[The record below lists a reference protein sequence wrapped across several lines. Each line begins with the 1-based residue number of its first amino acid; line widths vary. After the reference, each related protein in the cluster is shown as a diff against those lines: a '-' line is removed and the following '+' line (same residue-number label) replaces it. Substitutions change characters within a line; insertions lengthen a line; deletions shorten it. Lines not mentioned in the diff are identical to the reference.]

1 MFRAVLSNPL
11 HPEHG
16 QATVPFPLRED
27 VYPQTLE
34 LLRTLDLGN
43 PTGRDCQIDE
53 ISGGYSVLKRLEGGM
68 VNLDELD
75 YLAKRLESFD
85 DDQGIQF
92 EAVAAARDISS
103 IEDFINLP
111 FCCDRVTVIYD
122 FSDLEAVG
130 RRHYLNTHGGCASAE
145 ELDHL
150 DGQETALLLIDGGG
164 GVITPYGVLY
174 ENGMRLEPLYQGGPF
189 PAYLDR
195 LYELELT
202 VSPHQEPTKT
212 THLYLPASSA
222 RIQRMLQRGGIAPA
236 NMRLSSWTP
245 LSLSSKVQEVIDPR
259 KGSLEELNGM
269 CRAIHAIFPTDRDK
283 LDAVIDFARPEC
295 ASQIKRLAEELP
307 LFDFVP
313 GVSSPEEYG
322 RYMIQASGRFDYDD
336 HLEPYY
342 DYAQYGQDRM
352 MAEEGRFVDSG
363 YVSYQGALALEQLM
377 NDSSEGLREVME
389 MR

>member
-1 MFRAVLSNPL
+1 MFRTVLSNPL
-11 HPEHG
+11 RPEHG
-16 QATVPFPLRED
+16 QVTVPFPLTGD
-27 VYPQTLE
+27 AYPQALE
-34 LLRTLDLGN
+34 LLWALDLGD

-103 IEDFINLP
+103 IDDFINLT
-111 FCCDRVTVIYD
+111 FCCDQVTVIYD
-122 FSDLEAVG
+122 FSDLDTVG

-150 DGQETALLLIDGGG
+150 DGLETAFLLIDSGGG
-164 GVITPYGVLY
+164 AITPYGVLY
-174 ENGMRLEPLYQGGPF
+174 ENGMRMEALYQGGPF

-195 LYELELT
+195 VYDLELI
-202 VSPHQEPTKT
+202 VSPHQGPTKT
-212 THLYLPASSA
+212 THLYLPASSDW
-222 RIQRMLQRGGIAPA
+222 IQRMLQRGGIAPS
-236 NMRLSSWTP
+236 NMCLSAWTP
-245 LSLSSKVQEVIDPR
+245 LSLSSKVREVIDPR
-259 KGSLEELNGM
+259 KDSLEELNGM

-283 LDAVIDFARPEC
+283 LDAVIDFALPEC
-295 ASQIKRLAEELP
+295 AGQIRRLAEDLP

-322 RYMIQASGRFDYDD
+322 RYMIQSSGRFDYDD

-342 DYAQYGQDRM
+342 DYAQYGQDRIM
-352 MAEEGRFVDSG
+352 VEEGRFVDSG
-363 YVSYQGALALEQLM
+363 YVSYQGSLALEQLM
-377 NDSSEGLREVME
+377 NDSSEGLQEVME

>member
-1 MFRAVLSNPL
+1 MFRAVFSNPQ

-16 QATVPFPLRED
+16 QVTVPFPLMGD
-27 VYPQTLE
+27 AYPQALE
-34 LLRTLDLGN
+34 LLRALDLGD

-92 EAVAAARDISS
+92 EAISAARDISS
-103 IEDFINLP
+103 VEDFINLT
-111 FCCDRVTVIYD
+111 FCCDQVTVIYD

-130 RRHYLNTHGGCASAE
+130 RRHYLNTHGGCASVE

-150 DGQETALLLIDGGG
+150 DGLETALLLIDGGG

-174 ENGMRLEPLYQGGPF
+174 ENGMRMEPLYQGGPF

-195 LYELELT
+195 VYELELT
-202 VSPHQEPTKT
+202 VSPHQEPVKT
-212 THLYLPASSA
+212 THLYLPSSSA
-222 RIQRMLQRGGIAPA
+222 WIQRMLQRGGIAPA
-236 NMRLSSWTP
+236 NMRLSAWTP
-245 LSLSSKVQEVIDPR
+245 LSLSPRIREVIDPER
-259 KGSLEELNGM
+259 DSLEELNEM
-269 CRAIHAIFPTDRDK
+269 CRAIRSIFPTDRNK
-283 LDAVIDFARPEC
+283 LDAVIDFALPEC
-295 ASQIKRLAEELP
+295 ASQIRRLAEELP

-322 RYMIQASGRFDYDD
+322 RYMIQSSGRFDYDD

-352 MAEEGRFVDSG
+352 TAEEGGFVDSG
-363 YVSYQGALALEQLM
+363 YVSYQGSLALEQLM
-377 NDSSEGLREVME
+377 NDSAEELQGGMK

>member
-1 MFRAVLSNPL
+1 MFRAVLNNPQ
-11 HPEHG
+11 HPEQG
-16 QATVPFPLRED
+16 QVTVPFPLTGD
-27 VYPQTLE
+27 AYPQTLE
-34 LLRTLDLGN
+34 LLRALDLGD

-103 IEDFINLP
+103 IDDFINLT
-111 FCCDRVTVIYD
+111 FCCDQVTVIYD
-122 FSDLEAVG
+122 FSDLDTVG

-150 DGQETALLLIDGGG
+150 DGLETAFLLIDSGG
-164 GVITPYGVLY
+164 TPYGVLY
-174 ENGMRLEPLYQGGPF
+174 ENGMRMEALYQGGPF

-195 LYELELT
+195 VYDLELI
-202 VSPHQEPTKT
+202 VSPHQGPTKT

-222 RIQRMLQRGGIAPA
+222 WIQRMLQRGGIAPS
-236 NMRLSSWTP
+236 NMCLSAWTP
-245 LSLSSKVQEVIDPR
+245 LSLSSKVREVIDPR
-259 KGSLEELNGM
+259 KDSLEELNEM
-269 CRAIHAIFPTDRDK
+269 CRAIHATFPTDRDK
-283 LDAVIDFARPEC
+283 LDAVIDFARPEH
-295 ASQIKRLAEELP
+295 ASQIRRLAEELP

-322 RYMIQASGRFDYDD
+322 RYMIQSSGRFDYDD

-352 MAEEGRFVDSG
+352 TAEEGGFVDSG
-363 YVSYQGALALEQLM
+363 YVSYRGSLALEQLM
-377 NDSSEGLREVME
+377 NDSAEELQEVME

>member
-1 MFRAVLSNPL
+1 MFRAVLSNPQR
-11 HPEHG
+11 PEYG
-16 QATVPFPLRED
+16 QITVPFPLRED
-27 VYPQTLE
+27 AYPQTLE
-34 LLRTLDLGN
+34 LLRALDLGD

-103 IEDFINLP
+103 IEDFINLT
-111 FCCDRVTVIYD
+111 FCCDQVTVIYD

-130 RRHYLNTHGGCASAE
+130 RRHYLNTHGDCASVE

-150 DGQETALLLIDGGG
+150 DGLETALLLIDGGG

-174 ENGMRLEPLYQGGPF
+174 ENGMRMEPLYQGGPF
-189 PAYLDR
+189 PAYLDQA
-195 LYELELT
+195 YALELT
-202 VSPHQEPTKT
+202 VSPLQESAKVT
-212 THLYLPASSA
+212 YLFLPSSSG
-222 RIQRMLQRGGIAPA
+222 RIERTLQRGGINAS
-236 NMRLSSWTP
+236 NMSILAWTP
-245 LSLSSKVQEVIDPR
+245 LSLSQKVWEVIDPR
-259 KGSLEELNGM
+259 KDSLEELNGM
-269 CRAIHAIFPTDRDK
+269 CRAIRSIFPTDRDK

-295 ASQIKRLAEELP
+295 ANQIKRLAEELP

-313 GVSSPEEYG
+313 GVSNPEEYG

-352 MAEEGRFVDSG
+352 TAEEGGFVDSG

-377 NDSSEGLREVME
+377 NDSSEGLQEVME

>member
-1 MFRAVLSNPL
+1 MIRAVLSNPQ

-16 QATVPFPLRED
+16 QVTVPFPLAGNAC
-27 VYPQTLE
+27 PQALE
-34 LLRTLDLGN
+34 LLRALDLGD

-53 ISGGYSVLKRLEGGM
+53 ISGGYSVLKRLEDGM

-103 IEDFINLP
+103 VEGFINLT
-111 FCCDRVTVIYD
+111 FCCDQVTVIYD

-130 RRHYLNTHGGCASAE
+130 RRHYLNTHGGCASVE
-145 ELDHL
+145 ELDHM

-174 ENGMRLEPLYQGGPF
+174 ENGMRMEPLYQGGPF

-195 LYELELT
+195 VYELELI

-222 RIQRMLQRGGIAPA
+222 WIQRMLQRGGIAPA

-259 KGSLEELNGM
+259 KDSLEELNEM
-269 CRAIHAIFPTDRDK
+269 CRAIRSIFPTDRDK
-283 LDAVIDFARPEC
+283 LDAVIDFALPEC
-295 ASQIKRLAEELP
+295 ASQIRRLAEELP
-307 LFDFVP
+307 FFDFVP

-322 RYMIQASGRFDYDD
+322 RYMIQSSGRFDYDN

-352 MAEEGRFVDSG
+352 TAEEGGFVDSG
-363 YVSYQGALALEQLM
+363 YVSY
-377 NDSSEGLREVME
+377 
-389 MR
+389 

>member
-16 QATVPFPLRED
+16 QITVPFPLEED
-27 VYPQTLE
+27 AYPQTLE
-34 LLRTLDLGN
+34 LLRALDLGD

-53 ISGGYSVLKRLEGGM
+53 INGGYSVLKRLEGGM

-92 EAVAAARDISS
+92 ETVAAARDISS
-103 IEDFINLP
+103 IEDFINLT
-111 FCCDRVTVIYD
+111 FCCDQVTVIYD

-174 ENGMRLEPLYQGGPF
+174 ENGMRMEALYQGGPF

-195 LYELELT
+195 VYELELI
-202 VSPHQEPTKT
+202 VSPHQEPVKT

-222 RIQRMLQRGGIAPA
+222 WIQRML
-236 NMRLSSWTP
+236 
-245 LSLSSKVQEVIDPR
+245 
-259 KGSLEELNGM
+259 
-269 CRAIHAIFPTDRDK
+269 
-283 LDAVIDFARPEC
+283 
-295 ASQIKRLAEELP
+295 
-307 LFDFVP
+307 
-313 GVSSPEEYG
+313 
-322 RYMIQASGRFDYDD
+322 
-336 HLEPYY
+336 
-342 DYAQYGQDRM
+342 
-352 MAEEGRFVDSG
+352 
-363 YVSYQGALALEQLM
+363 
-377 NDSSEGLREVME
+377 
-389 MR
+389 

>member
-1 MFRAVLSNPL
+1 MFRTVLSNPL
-11 HPEHG
+11 HPEYG
-16 QATVPFPLRED
+16 QITVPFPLRED
-27 VYPQTLE
+27 AYPQTLE
-34 LLRTLDLGN
+34 LLRALDLGD
-43 PTGRDCQIDE
+43 PTGRDCLVDE

-92 EAVAAARDISS
+92 EAIAVARDMSS
-103 IEDFINLP
+103 IEDFINLT
-111 FCCDRVTVIYD
+111 FCCDQVTVIYD

-195 LYELELT
+195 LYELELI
-202 VSPHQEPTKT
+202 VSPHQEPVKT
-212 THLYLPASSA
+212 THLYLPVSSA
-222 RIQRMLQRGGIAPA
+222 WIQRMLQRGGIAPA
-236 NMRLSSWTP
+236 NMRLSAWTP
-245 LSLSSKVQEVIDPR
+245 LSLSSRIREMIDPER
-259 KGSLEELNGM
+259 DSLEELNEM
-269 CRAIHAIFPTDRDK
+269 CRAIRSIFPTDRDK
-283 LDAVIDFARPEC
+283 LDAVIDFTLPEC
-295 ASQIKRLAEELP
+295 ASQIRRLAEELP

-322 RYMIQASGRFDYDD
+322 RYMIQSSGRFDYDD
-336 HLEPYY
+336 HLDPYY
-342 DYAQYGQDRM
+342 DYAQYGQDRIM
-352 MAEEGRFVDSG
+352 VEEGRFVDSG
-363 YVSYQGALALEQLM
+363 YVSYQGSLALEQLM
-377 NDSSEGLREVME
+377 NNGSKELQGVME

>member
-1 MFRAVLSNPL
+1 MFRAVLNNPQ
-11 HPEHG
+11 HPEQG
-16 QATVPFPLRED
+16 QVTVPFPLTGD
-27 VYPQTLE
+27 AYPQTLE
-34 LLRTLDLGN
+34 LLRALDLGD

-103 IEDFINLP
+103 IDDFINLT
-111 FCCDRVTVIYD
+111 FCCDQVTVIYD
-122 FSDLEAVG
+122 FSDLDTVG

-150 DGQETALLLIDGGG
+150 DGLETAFLLIDSGG
-164 GVITPYGVLY
+164 TPYGVLY
-174 ENGMRLEPLYQGGPF
+174 ENGMRMEALYQGGPF

-195 LYELELT
+195 VYDLELI
-202 VSPHQEPTKT
+202 VSPHQGPTKT

-222 RIQRMLQRGGIAPA
+222 WIQRMLQRGGIAPS
-236 NMRLSSWTP
+236 NMCLSAWTP
-245 LSLSSKVQEVIDPR
+245 LSLSSKVREVIDPR
-259 KGSLEELNGM
+259 KDSLEELHEM
-269 CRAIHAIFPTDRDK
+269 CRAIHATFPTDRDK
-283 LDAVIDFARPEC
+283 LDAVIDFARPEH
-295 ASQIKRLAEELP
+295 ASQIRRLAEELP

-322 RYMIQASGRFDYDD
+322 RYMIQSSGRFDYDD

-352 MAEEGRFVDSG
+352 TAEEGGFVDSG
-363 YVSYQGALALEQLM
+363 YVSYRGSLALEQLM
-377 NDSSEGLREVME
+377 NDSAEELQEVME

>member
-1 MFRAVLSNPL
+1 MFRAVLSNPQR
-11 HPEHG
+11 PEYG
-16 QATVPFPLRED
+16 QITIPFSLTGD
-27 VYPQTLE
+27 AYPQTLE
-34 LLRTLDLGN
+34 LLRALDLGD
-43 PTGRDCQIDE
+43 PTRRDCQIDE

-103 IEDFINLP
+103 VEDFINLT
-111 FCCDRVTVIYD
+111 FCCDQVTVIYD

-150 DGQETALLLIDGGG
+150 DGQETALLLIDGRGG
-164 GVITPYGVLY
+164 LITPYGVLY
-174 ENGMRLEPLYQGGPF
+174 ENGMQLEPLYQGGPF

-195 LYELELT
+195 VYELELT
-202 VSPHQEPTKT
+202 VSPHQEPVKT
-212 THLYLPASSA
+212 THLYLPSSSA
-222 RIQRMLQRGGIAPA
+222 WIQHMLQRGGIAPA
-236 NMRLSSWTP
+236 NMRLSAWTP
-245 LSLSSKVQEVIDPR
+245 LSLSSRIREVIDPR
-259 KGSLEELNGM
+259 KDSLEELNEM
-269 CRAIHAIFPTDRDK
+269 CRAIHATFPTDRDK

-322 RYMIQASGRFDYDD
+322 RYMIQASGRFGYDD

-352 MAEEGRFVDSG
+352 TAEEGGFVDSG
-363 YVSYQGALALEQLM
+363 YVSYQGSLALEQLM
-377 NDSSEGLREVME
+377 NDSAEELQGGME

>member
-1 MFRAVLSNPL
+1 MFRAILSNPQR
-11 HPEHG
+11 PEYGHI
-16 QATVPFPLRED
+16 PFPLRED
-27 VYPQTLE
+27 AYPQTLE
-34 LLRTLDLGN
+34 LLRSLDLGD
-43 PTGRDCQIDE
+43 PTGRDCLVDE
-53 ISGGYSVLKRLEGGM
+53 ISSEYSVLKRLEGGM

-92 EAVAAARDISS
+92 EAVAAARNISS
-103 IEDFINLP
+103 VEDFINLT
-111 FCCDRVTVIYD
+111 FCCDQVTVIYN
-122 FSDLEAVG
+122 FSDLEVVG
-130 RRHYLNTHGGCASAE
+130 RRHYLNTH
-145 ELDHL
+145 
-150 DGQETALLLIDGGG
+150 GQETALLLIDGGG

-174 ENGMRLEPLYQGGPF
+174 ENGMRMEALYRGGPF

-195 LYELELT
+195 VYELELI

-222 RIQRMLQRGGIAPA
+222 WIQRMLQRGGIAPA
-236 NMRLSSWTP
+236 NMRLSAWTP
-245 LSLSSKVQEVIDPR
+245 LSLSSRIREVIDPR
-259 KGSLEELNGM
+259 KDSLEELNGM
-269 CRAIHAIFPTDRDK
+269 CRAIRSIFPTDRDK

-295 ASQIKRLAEELP
+295 ANQIKRLAEELP

-313 GVSSPEEYG
+313 GVSNPEEYG

-352 MAEEGRFVDSG
+352 TAEEGGFVDSG
-363 YVSYQGALALEQLM
+363 YVSYQGSLALEQLM
-377 NDSSEGLREVME
+377 NDSSEGLQEVME

>member
-68 VNLDELD
+68 SNLDELD

-145 ELDHL
+145 ESLPVCGRLLCQFFHCFPLRKRDAA
-150 DGQETALLLIDGGG
+150 GAALPGRTLSGLPGSALRAGTDS
-164 GVITPYGVLY
+164 L
-174 ENGMRLEPLYQGGPF
+174 
-189 PAYLDR
+189 A
-195 LYELELT
+195 
-202 VSPHQEPTKT
+202 SPGT
-212 THLYLPASSA
+212 
-222 RIQRMLQRGGIAPA
+222 
-236 NMRLSSWTP
+236 N
-245 LSLSSKVQEVIDPR
+245 
-259 KGSLEELNGM
+259 
-269 CRAIHAIFPTDRDK
+269 
-283 LDAVIDFARPEC
+283 
-295 ASQIKRLAEELP
+295 
-307 LFDFVP
+307 
-313 GVSSPEEYG
+313 
-322 RYMIQASGRFDYDD
+322 
-336 HLEPYY
+336 
-342 DYAQYGQDRM
+342 
-352 MAEEGRFVDSG
+352 
-363 YVSYQGALALEQLM
+363 
-377 NDSSEGLREVME
+377 
-389 MR
+389 